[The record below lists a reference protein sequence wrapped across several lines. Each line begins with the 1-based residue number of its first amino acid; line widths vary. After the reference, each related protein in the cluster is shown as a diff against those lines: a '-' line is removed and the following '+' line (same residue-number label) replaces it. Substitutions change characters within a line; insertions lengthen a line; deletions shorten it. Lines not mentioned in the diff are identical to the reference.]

1 MPPVFERVSPSPT
14 RLWSW
19 AVPKG
24 SAVVPSHR
32 QKKLASS
39 PSKKLLDDDFRP
51 RASKGPVE
59 AVVYRRQRFLDRHR
73 HGHALAGGE
82 PVRLDHDRRAD
93 LLDIGPRSGGI
104 REATIGAG

>member
-1 MPPVFERVSPSPT
+1 MPPVFEPVSPSPT

-39 PSKKLLDDDFRP
+39 PSRNSSDDDFRP

-59 AVVYRRQRFLDRHR
+59 AVVYRRQRFPRPSSPRSLPLP
-73 HGHALAGGE
+73 AAK

-93 LLDIGPRSGGI
+93 LLDIGPAQRQASEK
-104 REATIGAG
+104 RP